1 MKKKDEIEDIEI
13 DDEIVDDVVDDE
25 IVDDDVIDDVD
36 DVAEVQDEDDDDEV
50 EVPSGKGLK
59 SNQKKSKKKLG
70 AGAIT
75 GITLGSIVAVVLIA
89 ILVLQF
95 GLGIKLFGGSKNVE
109 VSAAQAYT
117 GALGTKAP
125 TATAHTAINSKMTAG
140 EMCLAVVDNYYNAD
154 YVAQVC
160 NNGGVKTKVGPID
173 VPQAVQSFKVRIGK
187 GDAED
192 STNSIGS
199 KYYVNSKSFGIANM
213 YEEYYSTGN
222 NATYKKAEKVVK
234 YEIPEEE
241 VNYQVLGGDSAY
253 IAAAKGWK
261 AKVEYSSMAD
271 FISATST
278 DFTKIWSYKINQDTI
293 SNYDDTVKYDKE
305 SGCYYFT
312 IKPDKDTAVAD
323 YVEVMK
329 YQLGSNMGFTVV
341 ELEFTQLELEFCVYE
356 NGFIKYMLVNESYKM
371 NVTGVPAI
379 GSLDMVITNNC
390 MNEFSFDSSEEV
402 KYYINASKQ
411 DHEPVVFNFDERV
424 KAF

>member
-13 DDEIVDDVVDDE
+13 DDEIVDDVVEDE
-25 IVDDDVIDDVD
+25 IVDDEVVD
-36 DVAEVQDEDDDDEV
+36 DEVEDVVEYDDDEV

-95 GLGIKLFGGSKNVE
+95 GLGIKIFGGSKTIEAN
-109 VSAAQAYT
+109 AAQAYT
-117 GALGTKAP
+117 GALGTKVP

-160 NNGGVKTKVGPID
+160 NNGGVVTTVIGLD
-173 VPQAVQSFKVRIGK
+173 VSQAVQSFKVRIGK
-187 GDAED
+187 GDAKD

-199 KYYVNSKSFGIANM
+199 NYYVNSKSFGITDM
-213 YEEYYSTGN
+213 YEEYYSTGDN
-222 NATYKKAEKVVK
+222 VTYKKATDVKK

-241 VNYQVLGGDSAY
+241 VNYQILGGDSAY
-253 IAAAKGWK
+253 ITAAKGWND
-261 AKVEYSSMAD
+261 KVEYSTMAD

-278 DFTKIWSYKINQDTI
+278 DFTKIWSYNVNKDTI
-293 SNYDDTVKYDKE
+293 SNYDDEVTYDKE

-312 IKPDKDTAVAD
+312 VKPDKEKAVAD

-329 YQLGSNMGFTVV
+329 YQLSSNMGFTVV
-341 ELEFTQLELEFCVYE
+341 GLDFTQLELEFCVYE

-371 NVTGVPAI
+371 NVTGVPLI

-402 KYYINASKQ
+402 KYYINASKA